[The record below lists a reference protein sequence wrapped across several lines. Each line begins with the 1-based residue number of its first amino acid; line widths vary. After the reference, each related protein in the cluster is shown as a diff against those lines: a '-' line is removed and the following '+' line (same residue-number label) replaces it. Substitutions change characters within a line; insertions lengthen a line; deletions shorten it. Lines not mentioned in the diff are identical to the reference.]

1 MPMETKKILW
11 TVLSV
16 TIALAV
22 ASGIALA
29 LTYPRGDSPGA
40 PATVAAVSPPRAAS
54 PDVYVRAV
62 EPIPVPPPTQAPPPA
77 SSGTDIIVIYGDK
90 PSAATLSVSQPS
102 GSVPQATNPAASSA
116 ATSIPATVPKTYTPA
131 SSTSTSA
138 AKSSTTTG
146 TAAASSA
153 KAASAPV
160 AKSAK
165 PRSVAE
171 YWIQAAAFTSRSRAD
186 DLQRD
191 LAGKGLST
199 LITMKDID
207 GATWYRVRVGPYT
220 SEAEAKGWLE
230 KIRVI
235 SGCGEAY
242 VSKQTVLRSS

>member
-1 MPMETKKILW
+1 MQGAVEGTMPMETKKILW

-16 TIALAV
+16 TIALVV

-29 LTYPRGDSPGA
+29 LTYPRGDSA
-40 PATVAAVSPPRAAS
+40 WTPASVAAVSPPRAAS

-62 EPIPVPPPTQAPPPA
+62 EPMPVPPPPVAPP
-77 SSGTDIIVIYGDK
+77 SSTGTAIIVIYGDK
-90 PSAATLSVSQPS
+90 PSAATLT
-102 GSVPQATNPAASSA
+102 VPQTAPAAP
-116 ATSIPATVPKTYTPA
+116 ATANPIPAAVPKPYTPA
-131 SSTSTSA
+131 SSTPATST
-138 AKSSTTTG
+138 KPT
-146 TAAASSA
+146 SA
-153 KAASAPV
+153 KAAAAASVKGESAPV
-160 AKSAK
+160 AKTARPK
-165 PRSVAE
+165 SVSE

-220 SEAEAKGWLE
+220 SETEAKGWLE

>member
-1 MPMETKKILW
+1 MQGAVEGTMPMETKKILW

-16 TIALAV
+16 TIALVV

-29 LTYPRGDSPGA
+29 LTYPRGDSAGS
-40 PATVAAVSPPRAAS
+40 PATIAAVSPPRSTS

-62 EPIPVPPPTQAPPPA
+62 EPIPAPPPPA
-77 SSGTDIIVIYGDK
+77 PAAPTGTDIIVIYGDK
-90 PSAATLSVSQPS
+90 PSAATLSVPKGAQS
-102 GSVPQATNPAASSA
+102 APAVADPL
-116 ATSIPATVPKTYTPA
+116 TPALTKPYTPA
-131 SSTSTSA
+131 PPTA
-138 AKSSTTTG
+138 AGATKPSTTAG
-146 TAAASSA
+146 AAAAGSGKASVAPAA
-153 KAASAPV
+153 KAA
-160 AKSAK
+160 K
-165 PRSVAE
+165 PKTVAE

-207 GATWYRVRVGPYT
+207 GITWYRVRVGPYT
-220 SEAEAKGWLE
+220 SESEAKLWLE

-242 VSKQTVLRSS
+242 VSKQTVTRSS